1 MAQIL
6 VLADHANGAVRPVTA
21 ELLAAAA
28 RLGTPVAVVVA
39 TPGSGSA
46 LVAELGALGASAV
59 YLAES
64 DTAAQLLVTP
74 SVSALEVAVRAAGDV
89 GAVLVA
95 SSIDGREIAA
105 RLSVRLEGGLIYDA
119 IDIMLDGDTVVAT
132 LQVLGGEYTVL
143 STARGI
149 PVVTVRPYSIEGRAQ
164 GQSPATVNI
173 ELVADPTTSA
183 RIVAVHEDV
192 IASSR
197 PELSAATVV
206 VSGGRGVGSAE
217 NFGLVEPLAD
227 VFGAAIGA
235 SRAAVDAGYCAPNLQ
250 VGQTGSTV
258 SPQLYIALGIS
269 GAIQHRAGMQNAKTI
284 VVINKDRDA
293 PLFDVAD
300 FGIVGDI
307 FTVVP
312 QLIEAVRAKRR

>member
-6 VLADHANGAVRPVTA
+6 VLAETSNGAIRPVTA

-28 RLGTPVAVVVA
+28 LIGTPAAVVIA
-39 TPGSGSA
+39 APGAGA
-46 LVAELGALGASAV
+46 ELAAELGALGATTV
-59 YLAES
+59 YVAES
-64 DTAAQLLVTP
+64 DTAAHLLVTP
-74 SVSALEVAVRAAGDV
+74 SVSALEVAVNAAGEV

-95 SSIDGREIAA
+95 SSVDGREIAA

-119 IDIMLDGDTVVAT
+119 IGLALDGDTVVAT
-132 LQVLGGEYTVL
+132 LQVLGGEYTVS
-143 STARGI
+143 STARGVPI
-149 PVVTVRPYSIEGRAQ
+149 VTLRPYSVEGTAPAQ
-164 GQSPATVNI
+164 TANVVTI
-173 ELVADPTTSA
+173 ELDESAASA
-183 RIVAVHEDV
+183 RITAVHEEIV
-192 IASSR
+192 ESSR

-206 VSGGRGVGSAE
+206 VSGGRGLGSAE
-217 NFGLVEPLAD
+217 NFVLVENLAD

-312 QLIEAVRAKRR
+312 QLIDAVRAKKA

>member
-6 VLADHANGAVRPVTA
+6 VFAEHSNGTLRPVTA

-28 RLGTPVAVVVA
+28 RLGTPAAVVVA
-39 TPGSGSA
+39 TPGAGAA
-46 LVAELGALGASAV
+46 LVAQLGMFGAHTV

-64 DTAAQLLVTP
+64 DTAAELLVTP
-74 SVSALEVAVRAAGDV
+74 SVSALENAVQTAGDV
-89 GAVLVA
+89 SAVLLA
-95 SSIDGREIAA
+95 SSVDGREVAG

-119 IDIMLDGDTVVAT
+119 IDLMLDGDTVVAT
-132 LQVLGGEYTVL
+132 LQVLGGEYTVS
-143 STARGI
+143 STARGVPI
-149 PVVTVRPYSIEGRAQ
+149 VTLRPYSIDDRA
-164 GQSPATVNI
+164 PAATPEVVTVEI
-173 ELVADPTTSA
+173 VADAASAA
-183 RIVAVHEDV
+183 RIIAVHEEIV
-192 IASSR
+192 ESSR

-217 NFGLVEPLAD
+217 NFTLVESLAD

-284 VVINKDRDA
+284 VVINKDKDA

-307 FTVVP
+307 FSVVP
-312 QLIEAVRAKRR
+312 QLIEAVRAKKA